1 MKQVGGNE
9 FTVPYETLKAAESEK
24 RNVMVV
30 IMSGK
35 YTLRQLND
43 SYAALYNILQP
54 WLRSCKR
61 GTF

>member
-9 FTVPYETLKAAESEK
+9 FTVPYETLKAAKSKK

-54 WLRSCKR
+54 
-61 GTF
+61 